1 MGRSTRLHAQ
11 PVQVVTFCRTGRAGF
26 NRLPFQ
32 LVLHSL
38 RWIPRLTRWLLL
50 RLYRLGEPR
59 LMLWAGPLV
68 TARRARDN
76 RAFILLLL
84 LNHLPGAERR
94 LTRLRHPAPRP
105 DRIQSTFS
113 RHLL

>member
-1 MGRSTRLHAQ
+1 MGRLTRLHAQ
-11 PVQVVTFCRTGRAGF
+11 PVQVVTFCRTGGAGF

-59 LMLWAGPLV
+59 LMLWAGTLV
-68 TARRARDN
+68 TARRVREH
-76 RAFILLLL
+76 RSFILLLVL
-84 LNHLPGAERR
+84 KHLPGSRRR
-94 LTRLRHPAPRP
+94 LARLPHPRARP
-105 DRIQSTFS
+105 LRIV
-113 RHLL
+113 